1 MTERLD
7 IHPRIEYK
15 SEHSG
20 HASIKL
26 IVLDAGPSGDDQR
39 FLEVRGRAVH
49 QLDPPLGSLDSVANG
64 DEVQDGHR
72 DLLAEQTDLERPVQV
87 PAVVVVL
94 DEELQCHLRRD
105 GLVDH
110 LGLPQQRVLRR
121 PRHHYHHRERHQ
133 PETCHADATLRRRK
147 EKVRAQRANLLPRDS
162 IPARSQSE
170 GSRLF
175 APSTLLFTP
184 PPAILF
190 SLHRLS
196 PIVGGRGQHGQ
207 SNDRAKAEHR
217 EGLSPLTGRSWGET
231 VGGGSEG
238 KRCSARRPKMTE
250 KGCGDIDDEKLVM
263 WQNADVESLLVADLS
278 PSAWLVR
285 TFHPTCRRV
294 AVFRSKLIFDARIR
308 GGHTDWV
315 FDMEWIDD
323 EFLVTG
329 SRDSLLALWR
339 VDNVD
344 DSRTSRMTCLY
355 VPEYAIKKPIFTKPC
370 EKALKV
376 RALTINH
383 RRSEMAVLS
392 LNAYF
397 HLWDIETFHPLWINR
412 LRCAREN
419 VCITVSEERNLY
431 AVGSHSCFTLVDS
444 RKKTEHQ
451 IPAKHRERGLF
462 QGIRSLSF
470 QKDII
475 TIGTGVGLVMFYDIR
490 AGKYL
495 ENPCGHPCQLLVGN
509 GWLKHDESYQ
519 DIFLDNIYPNA
530 IYTHAYDETE
540 YDSSQQVDLCL
551 LSCGVTMRHSGHS
564 CRLSHQ
570 ANKKN

>member
-1 MTERLD
+1 MDDVMRILALGGYTDSEVSETEHRKVPCTQENQTGSSQNISLSAFQYLQQRQYGVHRT
-7 IHPRIEYK
+7 HPKHLFANYVAQQVP
-15 SEHSG
+15 SVLQEHEFSLG
-20 HASIKL
+20 TINKVFAAKWLNDKQVVYGTKCNQL
-26 IVLDAGPSGDDQR
+26 IVINVTNGRQTVIPSLQ
-39 FLEVRGRAVH
+39 
-49 QLDPPLGSLDSVANG
+49 SS
-64 DEVQDGHR
+64 DE
-72 DLLAEQTDLERPVQV
+72 
-87 PAVVVVL
+87 
-94 DEELQCHLRRD
+94 
-105 GLVDH
+105 
-110 LGLPQQRVLRR
+110 
-121 PRHHYHHRERHQ
+121 
-133 PETCHADATLRRRK
+133 
-147 EKVRAQRANLLPRDS
+147 S
-162 IPARSQSE
+162 IPAISPCGIHAISIN
-170 GSRLF
+170 
-175 APSTLLFTP
+175 PSGTLLATG
-184 PPAILF
+184 ASNTNDIGIY
-190 SLHRLS
+190 RL
-196 PIVGGRGQHGQ
+196 PTFDPVCVG
-207 SNDRAKAEHR
+207 E
-217 EGLSPLTGRSWGET
+217 
-231 VGGGSEG
+231 
-238 KRCSARRPKMTE
+238 
-250 KGCGDIDDEKLVM
+250 
-263 WQNADVESLLVADLS
+263 
-278 PSAWLVR
+278 
-285 TFHPTCRRV
+285 
-294 AVFRSKLIFDARIR
+294 

-530 IYTHAYDETE
+530 IYTHAYDET
-540 YDSSQQVDLCL
+540 
-551 LSCGVTMRHSGHS
+551 GV
-564 CRLSHQ
+564 RLFTAGGPLPAQ
-570 ANKKN
+570 LWGNYAALWA